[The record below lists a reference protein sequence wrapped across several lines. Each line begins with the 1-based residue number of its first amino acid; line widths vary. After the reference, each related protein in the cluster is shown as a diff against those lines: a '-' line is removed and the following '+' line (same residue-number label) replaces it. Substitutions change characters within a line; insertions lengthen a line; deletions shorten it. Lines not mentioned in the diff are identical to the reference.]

1 MKRRLTT
8 IFYADAVRFGAQM
21 EADEAATLDRLRRAR
36 AIMREQFDAHDGR
49 EVNTWGDAVIAEF
62 ASVVEAVRCAVAVQE
77 SIETAFLD
85 QPPARRMRFRIGI
98 NLGDVMVDRAAG
110 DSGGN
115 EDLYGDGVN
124 VAERLQG
131 QAEPGGVM
139 VSGTVRDLARKQ
151 LAVEFDFAGDLEVK
165 SLEEPVPGWRVRI
178 ERRND
183 PSPEAGT
190 PEADPGAWAPPRRGV
205 VAEINRWAAWSAA
218 QPRKVQRAAGMIVFF
233 FALNVLGGLSTPWFV
248 FPSIPFALYILR
260 YRDPRVLPWRYGR
273 EPAGEG

>member
-21 EADEAATLDRLRRAR
+21 EADEAATLERLRRAR
-36 AIMREQFDAHDGR
+36 AIMREQFAAHDGR

-85 QPPARRMRFRIGI
+85 QPPARRMRFRIGV
-98 NLGDVMVDRAAG
+98 NLGDVMVDGAAG
-110 DSGGN
+110 GD
-115 EDLYGDGVN
+115 DLYGDGVN

-183 PSPEAGT
+183 PDPEPEAAT
-190 PEADPGAWAPPRRGV
+190 PWSPPRRGV

-218 QPRKVQRAAGMIVFF
+218 QPRRVQRAAAVIVVFF
-233 FALNVLGGLSTPWFV
+233 GLNLLTGLSTPWFV
-248 FPSIPFALYILR
+248 IPSIPFGLYILR
-260 YRDPRVLPWRYGR
+260 FRDPRVLPWRYGR
-273 EPAGEG
+273 GSADAGGG